1 MLLLIATSNAY
12 ADGYSDEYD
21 AQAGLALINAQVAY
35 DRGYTGAGIVV
46 GVSDSGLAI
55 NHPEFKDR
63 GFEFVRYFGGY
74 TLPIGDI
81 WGDLLNKYVFPIDD
95 PSGHGSHV
103 SGIIAASRDGVGMHG
118 VAYDAKLV
126 VAGIGDVSGWVN
138 PSGDAF
144 YPHLIMSG
152 ARIINNSWGSGSIS
166 DMTPENL
173 TLEKLIVEV
182 KELGINEVLKTGT
195 LLVFATGNDNANQPS
210 IQAVLPYYF
219 PELTA
224 NWVAVNALTL
234 DGKES
239 SYGNE
244 CGVAKNWCISAPGG
258 DVIDNFPTSVINNG
272 VFSVNVPGSLDDSI
286 NALYHDFYPNV
297 FPEAGGNYTRMSGTS
312 MAAPH
317 VSGALA
323 VILQAFPYM
332 KMEQIKLTMFTT
344 ATDIGAPGVDEI
356 YGWGLLNLG
365 KAIDGP
371 GQFTKNWEVDT
382 QGFSSVWN
390 NDISGIGD
398 LVKLGEGTLQLTGE
412 NTYTGD
418 THLNGG
424 ILAVSKE
431 TNLGRNGNPLQFNG
445 GTLKFD
451 ANFDLTRNLEIGNS
465 GGTLHINDFTKTQSS
480 NISGSGQFGITG
492 GGSYTLDRPNS
503 QQGGLAVSGNS
514 QVNVADDSFI
524 GFAGSKVTLNNGR
537 LDLLPGF
544 ITAASGQ
551 FNRPLEIGDGNSTII
566 TEGQTFSYTGS
577 VINGSGLLSF
587 EGPAFTMGSNLSL
600 NSGWNGD
607 FTVPDGL
614 ILSGRGYILGS
625 LLVNGI
631 LSPGNSPGTMTVVG
645 SVTQSSGSSL
655 NIDIDGTGIGNGAGN
670 YDRLILTGAG
680 SIYTADGSL
689 NAILRGITAPA
700 TNTFTP
706 ALGQGFRIVS
716 AEGGVTGSYATF
728 TQPVTGL
735 MSGTRMDLVYGS
747 HALTL
752 YATPSS
758 YINLAAAGV
767 QTNSTRQS
775 IGGILETMRPDP
787 GVRLSDSITKTL
799 FDNLASQSAGNLP
812 IAFDQLAGVGYA
824 QLIGMNR
831 ENVRFIANQA
841 MTIAGNQRRNHDWRN
856 ETLSDTDNSEVF
868 NAGDTKVWGTAIALV
883 SSWGGDRYGHGMHD
897 TLGGLMG
904 GVQKRIDEQTNAGY
918 SVTYASSSPDMRDN
932 MGSGAMQNLQLMGY
946 ASKTY
951 DSGFYLQASAGAGGG
966 QIDAK
971 RYVSVLNNRYQHD
984 IYTSNVSTAIM
995 AGWSDVT
1002 AQNIRYETELGLS
1015 YLALHHFGFNDRGGD
1030 ALNQLNVDGNT
1041 SHSLMGSIGANIS
1054 LPFEAN
1060 HVNWLTVISGSI
1072 HHELGDVRTE
1082 FDARML
1088 DQTYEVKSGA
1098 IGRDRLNLGLSLTG
1112 QVARNTSI
1120 TFNVSHQTA
1129 ENWNATAAAFAIKTA
1144 F

>member
-1 MLLLIATSNAY
+1 MPSRHDIQPLIAIFKQVFRHVMLLLIATSNAY
-12 ADGYSDEYD
+12 ADSYSDEYD

-46 GVSDSGLAI
+46 GVSDSGIAI
-55 NHPEFKDR
+55 NHPEFIGRD
-63 GFEFVRYFGGY
+63 FEFVRYFGEN
-74 TLPIGDI
+74 TLPKGDY

-166 DMTPENL
+166 DMPPENL
-173 TLEKLIVEV
+173 TLEKLTLEV

-210 IQAVLPYYF
+210 IQAALPYYF

-258 DVIDNFPTSVINNG
+258 DVIDNFPTSFINNG

-312 MAAPH
+312 MAAPI

-332 KMEQIKLTMFTT
+332 TMEQVKLTMFTT
-344 ATDIGAPGVDEI
+344 ATDIGDPGIDAL

-371 GQFTKNWEVDT
+371 GQLTKNWEVNT

-390 NDISGIGD
+390 NDISGSGG
-398 LVKLGEGTLQLTGE
+398 LQKLGNGTLELTGK

-418 THLNGG
+418 TTVTGG
-424 ILAVSKE
+424 ALAV
-431 TNLGRNGNPLQFNG
+431 NGSILSSTVVASG
-445 GTLKFD
+445 GTLKGYGSV
-451 ANFDLTRNLEIGNS
+451 ANVAVND
-465 GGTLHINDFTKTQSS
+465 GGTL
-480 NISGSGQFGITG
+480 
-492 GGSYTLDRPNS
+492 
-503 QQGGLAVSGNS
+503 A
-514 QVNVADDSFI
+514 
-524 GFAGSKVTLNNGR
+524 
-537 LDLLPGF
+537 
-544 ITAASGQ
+544 
-551 FNRPLEIGDGNSTII
+551 
-566 TEGQTFSYTGS
+566 
-577 VINGSGLLSF
+577 
-587 EGPAFTMGSNLSL
+587 
-600 NSGWNGD
+600 
-607 FTVPDGL
+607 
-614 ILSGRGYILGS
+614 
-625 LLVNGI
+625 
-631 LSPGNSPGTMTVVG
+631 PGNSPGTLLAYGNVVQKAG
-645 SVTQSSGSSL
+645 STL
-655 NIDIDGTGIGNGAGN
+655 EIEIDGAGTANGAGN
-670 YDRLILTGAG
+670 YDRIVVLGAANT
-680 SIYTADGSL
+680 YTAGGTL
-689 NAILRGITAPA
+689 VPILRGITVPA

-706 ALGQGFRIVS
+706 ALGQGFKFVS
-716 AEGGVTGSYATF
+716 AEGGIAGSYATF
-728 TQPVTGL
+728 TQPAAGL

-758 YINLAAAGV
+758 YSNLAGAGV

-775 IGGILETMRPDP
+775 IGGILETMRPTP
-787 GVRLSDSITKTL
+787 GVRLTDSITKTL
-799 FDNLASQSAGNLP
+799 FDNLASQNAGNLP

-831 ENVRFIANQA
+831 ENTRFIANQT
-841 MTIAGNQRRNHDWRN
+841 MTVAGNQRRDHDWSN
-856 ETLSDTDNSEVF
+856 KTLSKIDNTEMF
-868 NAGDTKVWGTAIALV
+868 NAGDTKVWGTAIGLV

-904 GVQKRIDEQTNAGY
+904 GVQKRINEQTNAGF
-918 SVTYASSSPDMRDN
+918 SVAYANSSTDMRDS
-932 MGSGAMQNLQLMGY
+932 MGSGAMHNLQLMGY

-951 DSGFYLQASAGAGGG
+951 DSGFYLQGAAGVGGG

-984 IYTSNVSTAIM
+984 IYTANFNSTIM

-1002 AQNIRYETELGLS
+1002 TQNIRYETEIGMAYLGM
-1015 YLALHHFGFNDRGGD
+1015 HHFGFKDKGGD
-1030 ALNQLNVDGNT
+1030 AINQLNVDGDT

-1054 LPFEAN
+1054 LPFKSN
-1060 HVNWLTVISGSI
+1060 NVNWLTVISGSV
-1072 HHELGDVRTE
+1072 HHELADVRTE
-1082 FDARML
+1082 FDVRML
-1088 DQTYEVKSGA
+1088 NQTYQVKSGA

-1112 QVARNTSI
+1112 QVADHTSI

-1129 ENWNATAAAFAIKTA
+1129 ENWNATAATFAIKTA